1 MITTL
6 GFTTRD
12 RQDYLDRCVRSFA
25 EHCREYGRR
34 VRLLIMDDADP
45 GRHASARPVAAAI
58 ARDYPDFEVA
68 YAGLAERRSFT
79 AKLAASGIA
88 AAAAEFALLN
98 PEGCGYQL
106 GANRN
111 ALQLATLGEQ
121 VLFID
126 DDCLAQTSRPPEW
139 DDTLAVV
146 GPSSTQEYWFY
157 PDHAAALAGAAPD
170 KTDLLAQ
177 HDAFLGRSCADII
190 QNAPGF
196 LDHGGGWTQHM
207 RNGSTV
213 KVTQNGLVGDSCM
226 FSNIGHLLH
235 GSART
240 RARLSASPATL
251 TTALR
256 SRELIRSASNPTLRL
271 GGMLIGP
278 DFGCDHS
285 TPLPPYFPVFR
296 SSDTTFSLLLTLA
309 YPEHATADVP
319 WLVTHHSLPGRR
331 YSGRGVSESWR
342 VSVGEV
348 VRGFLQSQTPGGYHS
363 LSDPL
368 LSIGERM
375 TGYGAL
381 PIDEFSTAV
390 RDLADGLIEGKA
402 HRLEWLRDHTPPAAR
417 PQYADVLDASLR
429 MLAVSA
435 GDPRRF
441 LPVELSADGP
451 PEQAMTRLRRLVARF
466 GELLLS
472 WRDIDTVT
480 RTLAASGHGLAAA
493 PSGSVPEV
501 E

>member
-12 RQDYLDRCVRSFA
+12 RPDYLDRCVRSFA
-25 EHCREYGRR
+25 GHCREYGRR
-34 VRLLIMDDADP
+34 VRLLIMDDAEP
-45 GRHASARPVAAAI
+45 GRHASARPIATAI
-58 ARDYPDFEVA
+58 AREYPDFEVA
-68 YAGLAERRSFT
+68 YVGLGERRSFAT
-79 AKLAASGIA
+79 TLATTGIA

-98 PEGCGYQL
+98 PEECGYQL

-111 ALQLATLGEQ
+111 ALQLATVGEQ

-126 DDCLAQTSRPPEW
+126 DDSLAQTSRPPEW

-157 PDHAAALAGAAPD
+157 PDHAAALAGAVPQPV
-170 KTDLLAQ
+170 DLLAQ
-177 HDAFLGRSCADII
+177 HETFLGHSCADLIE
-190 QNAPGF
+190 NAPGY
-196 LDHGGGWTQHM
+196 LDHGAGWTQLM

-213 KVTQNGLVGDSCM
+213 KLTQNGVVGDSCM

-240 RARLSASPATL
+240 RARLSASAATL
-251 TTALR
+251 AAALR

-309 YPEHATADVP
+309 YPGHATADVP

-331 YSGRGVSESWR
+331 YSGRGVSELWQ

-348 VRGFLQSQTPGGYHS
+348 VRGFLQSHTPGGYQS

-368 LSIGERM
+368 RSVGERM

-381 PIDEFSTAV
+381 PADEFGAAV
-390 RDLADGLIEGKA
+390 RELVDGMIEGKVR
-402 HRLEWLRDHTPPAAR
+402 RLEWLKDHTPGAPHYAA
-417 PQYADVLDASLR
+417 VLDASLR
-429 MLAVSA
+429 MLADSA
-435 GDPRRF
+435 RDPRRF
-441 LPVELSADGP
+441 LPVELAAGAP
-451 PEQAMTRLRRLVARF
+451 PELAMTRLRRLVARF
-466 GELLLS
+466 GELLRS
-472 WRDIDTVT
+472 WREIDAVT
-480 RTLAASGHGLAAA
+480 RTLAADGRGLATA
-493 PSGSVPEV
+493 P
-501 E
+501 